1 MFTNLFCS
9 ILSAAASAG
18 DFSVQLTSLNA
29 SANVTLTLVA
39 TGNTVGMSPDDM
51 AANAVTQ
58 FRTELIQYGA
68 AYDGAPLMTQDT
80 TVASWRVLFTDHVIT
95 FFSEC
100 QFRIKIVSNST
111 GAEIVTGHEP
121 LLCTLSD
128 LDTYSTLMKLGASLS
143 TAEKILLITTASGLI
158 TSYLNNLLV
167 QAGYVKTV
175 NGFYQRSIFLNQG
188 LPVQSFDP
196 PRVCPPGFWNNWYPW
211 TILLPWIR
219 WSLEPTTG
227 ELFYQPNNNLLN
239 NPEPTSLNYQVKCSY
254 TAGELNLPAQVLIA
268 MTMILKAIVN
278 DMGGAKSLKTGS
290 FAITMKDRTSIT
302 DALVMLDEFKI

>member
-1 MFTNLFCS
+1 MYTNLFCDV
-9 ILSAAASAG
+9 LSACASAG

-29 SANVTLTLVA
+29 SANVTITLTA
-39 TGNTVGMSPDDM
+39 TGNTVGMSTDDM
-51 AANAVTQ
+51 AYNAITQ
-58 FRTELIQYGA
+58 WRTQLIQYGC
-68 AYDGAPLMTQDT
+68 AYDGAPQFSQE
-80 TVASWRVLFTDHVIT
+80 VPAASWRLLNTDHVIT

-100 QFRIKIVSNST
+100 QFRIRLSSNTT

-121 LLCTLSD
+121 LLCTLAD
-128 LDTYSTLMKLGASLS
+128 LDTYATLMKLGATLS

-158 TSYLNNLLV
+158 TSYLSNLLV
-167 QAGYVKTV
+167 QAGYVRTE
-175 NGFYQRSIFLNQG
+175 NGCYQRSIFLNQG

-219 WSLEPTTG
+219 WSLVPETG
-227 ELFYQPNNNLLN
+227 ELFYQPNNSLLN
-239 NPEPTSLNYQVKCSY
+239 NPEPTSLNYQVKVSY

-278 DMGGAKSLKTGS
+278 DPGALKSIKTGS
-290 FAITMKDRTSIT
+290 FQAQFKDRNPIT
-302 DALVMLDEFKI
+302 VALELLDEFKI